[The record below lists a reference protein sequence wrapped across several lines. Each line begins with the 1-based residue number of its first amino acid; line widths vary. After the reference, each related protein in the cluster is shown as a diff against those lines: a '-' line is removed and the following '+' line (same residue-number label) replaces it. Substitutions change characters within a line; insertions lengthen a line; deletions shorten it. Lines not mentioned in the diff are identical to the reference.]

1 MECDFEPSSI
11 SIPNPK
17 TLESLDKNQQQ
28 RQQQTGNASDNN
40 RGDNSSQMSN
50 ENMGKAVSTT
60 AIPGTEIS
68 NNLIM
73 SAWIRSIA
81 RGRRQ

>member
-1 MECDFEPSSI
+1 
-11 SIPNPK
+11 
-17 TLESLDKNQQQ
+17 
-28 RQQQTGNASDNN
+28 
-40 RGDNSSQMSN
+40 MSN

-73 SAWIRSIA
+73 SAWIRQLQEEDDNDDVRIPTRWIQLDHGHATPPGAPSA
-81 RGRRQ
+81 RRRRSSKKTIKAT

>member
-40 RGDNSSQMSN
+40 R
-50 ENMGKAVSTT
+50 EPKNMGKAVSTT